1 MKKKIILIA
10 MIPLLLF
17 FLEGC
22 FLFGESI
29 GDTVPVVD
37 FVDLEQYAGKW
48 YEISSL
54 PTWFAKNLVC
64 VTATYTLLENGKI
77 QVLNQG
83 YKDSPEGKLS
93 TITGTAWVPDPNEPA
108 RLKVSFFPLISSQY
122 NISALDEENYTY
134 AMVTGSS
141 YNYLWILSRTPQ
153 MDQTIYDG
161 LVQQAEDWGYD
172 ISKLKMTP
180 QVCSETQ

>member
-1 MKKKIILIA
+1 M
-10 MIPLLLF
+10 
-17 FLEGC
+17 
-22 FLFGESI
+22 
-29 GDTVPVVD
+29 
-37 FVDLEQYAGKW
+37 
-48 YEISSL
+48 
-54 PTWFAKNLVC
+54 
-64 VTATYTLLENGKI
+64 
-77 QVLNQG
+77 
-83 YKDSPEGKLS
+83 
-93 TITGTAWVPDPNEPA
+93 PDPNEPA

-122 NISALDEENYTY
+122 NISALDEEDYTY
-134 AMVTGSS
+134 AMVTGSN

>member
-1 MKKKIILIA
+1 MKKKIILVT
-10 MIPLLLF
+10 MIPLLL
-17 FLEGC
+17 LLLGGC

-29 GDTVPVVD
+29 KDTVPVVD

-48 YEISSL
+48 YEISCI
-54 PTWFAKNLVC
+54 PTWFAKDLVC

-77 QVLNQG
+77 EVFNQG

-93 TITGTAWVPDPNEPA
+93 NITGTAWVPDPNEPA

-153 MDQTIYDG
+153 MD
-161 LVQQAEDWGYD
+161 
-172 ISKLKMTP
+172 
-180 QVCSETQ
+180 

>member
-1 MKKKIILIA
+1 MKKKIILVT
-10 MIPLLLF
+10 MIPLLL
-17 FLEGC
+17 LLLGGC

-29 GDTVPVVD
+29 KDTVPVVD

-48 YEISSL
+48 YEISCI
-54 PTWFAKNLVC
+54 PTWFAKDLVC

-77 QVLNQG
+77 EVFNQG

-93 TITGTAWVPDPNEPA
+93 NITGTAWVPDPNEPA

-141 YNYLWILSRTPQ
+141 YNYLWILSRMPQ
-153 MDQTIYDG
+153 MDPSIYDG

-180 QVCSETQ
+180 QICPETQ